1 VGAAEALEVGEDG
14 GSALGV
20 GLDVVVLQEGRGV
33 AAGLAAFG
41 VDLVEDA
48 LLAAGG
54 ESASGAGVD
63 GPVLVVVEQERDEGF
78 GQ

>member
-1 VGAAEALEVGEDG
+1 MEVVEHGR
-14 GSALGV
+14 STFGV
-20 GLDVVVLQEGRGV
+20 GLDVVVLEEGGGV

-54 ESASGAGVD
+54 ESAPGAGVD
-63 GPVLVVVEQERDEGF
+63 GSALVVVEQE
-78 GQ
+78 